1 MLCRRALNSHNAPI
15 FRIDPDL
22 TLNQIFFSSSG
33 SNRKPITLPVIT
45 ELLTDV
51 AEPVIRL
58 YNFDLLLGQLGMSLI
73 LRFEDFVEHSLSY
86 ELGAFGSQ
94 HLRLRLVS
102 GRRNVVLTSSVASSS
117 NFRFAA
123 WKFRCARYSIRYR
136 SCHSSWTF
144 KRSKIWSTLGAFSS

>member
-51 AEPVIRL
+51 AAPVIRL
-58 YNFDLLLGQLGMSLI
+58 YNVDLLLGQLGMSLI

-86 ELGAFGSQ
+86 
-94 HLRLRLVS
+94 
-102 GRRNVVLTSSVASSS
+102 
-117 NFRFAA
+117 
-123 WKFRCARYSIRYR
+123 K
-136 SCHSSWTF
+136 
-144 KRSKIWSTLGAFSS
+144 LGAFSSQHLSLASIRPSKCCPYFKRGVFFKFQICVMEVPLCPLFDKLPLLPLIMDLQAV